1 MIKQI
6 IRGMVTVA
14 VLTMSSC
21 STGEKDPA
29 AYNNSIITVINSSE
43 THVTEMNAAMNGS
56 DYTKAEQVR
65 ADWEKSL
72 NDDIKKVED
81 LGDFK
86 GDATFQK
93 AVLDGLN
100 GYKKIVTEDYP
111 KLIELRKN
119 KTPDA
124 TKESA
129 LLDNINKAFENMSN
143 GVNKASTAFESKY
156 KS

>member
-1 MIKQI
+1 MIKQLI
-6 IRGMVTVA
+6 TGILTVA

-21 STGEKDPA
+21 GSGTKDPA
-29 AYNNSIITVINSSE
+29 AYNNSIITVINGSE
-43 THVTEMNAAMNGS
+43 KHITDMNAAMNAS
-56 DYTKAEQVR
+56 DYAKAEQVR
-65 ADWEKSL
+65 TDWEKSL
-72 NDDIKKVED
+72 HDDIKKVEE

-86 GDATFQK
+86 GDASFQK

-111 KLIELRKN
+111 KLIELRKS

-124 TKESA
+124 ATEST

-143 GVNKASTAFESKY
+143 GVNKASTEFEGKY
-156 KS
+156 KG

>member
-1 MIKQI
+1 MIKQLI
-6 IRGMVTVA
+6 TGILTVA

-21 STGEKDPA
+21 GSGTKDPA
-29 AYNNSIITVINSSE
+29 AYNNSIITVINGSE
-43 THVTEMNAAMNGS
+43 KHITDMNAAMNAS
-56 DYTKAEQVR
+56 DYAKAEQVR
-65 ADWEKSL
+65 TDWEKSL
-72 NDDIKKVED
+72 NDDIKKVEE

-86 GDATFQK
+86 GDASFQK

-111 KLIELRKN
+111 KLIELRKS

-124 TKESA
+124 ATEST

-143 GVNKASTAFESKY
+143 GVNKASTEFEGKY
-156 KS
+156 KG

>member
-1 MIKQI
+1 MIKQMI
-6 IRGMVTVA
+6 TGVLTVA

-21 STGEKDPA
+21 GSGEKDPV
-29 AYNNSIITVINSSE
+29 AYNNSIITVINGSE
-43 THVTEMNAAMNGS
+43 KHVTDMNAAMNSS
-56 DYTKAEQVR
+56 DYTKAEHVR
-65 ADWEKSL
+65 TAWEKSL

-93 AVLDGLN
+93 AVLNGLN

-119 KTPDA
+119 KTSDA
-124 TKESA
+124 ATEST
-129 LLDNINKAFENMSN
+129 LLDNINKAFENMGN
-143 GVNKASTAFESKY
+143 GVNKASAEFESKY
-156 KS
+156 TS

>member
-6 IRGMVTVA
+6 ITGMVTVA

-29 AYNNSIITVINSSE
+29 AYNNSISTAINSSE

>member
-1 MIKQI
+1 MIKKMI
-6 IRGMVTVA
+6 TAVLTMA

-21 STGEKDPA
+21 GSGAKDPA
-29 AYNNSIITVINSSE
+29 AYNNSIITVINGSE
-43 THVTEMNAAMNGS
+43 KHVTDMNAAMNSS

-65 ADWEKSL
+65 TEWEKSL

-119 KTPDA
+119 KTSDA
-124 TKESA
+124 TTESA
-129 LLDNINKAFENMSN
+129 LLDNINKAFENMGN
-143 GVNKASTAFESKY
+143 GVNKASAEFESKY
-156 KS
+156 TS

>member
-1 MIKQI
+1 MVKQFMTGI
-6 IRGMVTVA
+6 LTVA

-21 STGEKDPA
+21 GSGTKDPA
-29 AYNNSIITVINSSE
+29 TYNNSIITVINGSE
-43 THVTEMNAAMNGS
+43 KHITDMNAAMNAS
-56 DYTKAEQVR
+56 DYAKAEQVR
-65 ADWEKSL
+65 SDWEKSL
-72 NDDIKKVED
+72 NEDIKKVED

-86 GDATFQK
+86 GDANFQK

-124 TKESA
+124 TAESA

-143 GVNKASTAFESKY
+143 GVNKASTEFEGKY
-156 KS
+156 KG

>member
-6 IRGMVTVA
+6 ITGMVTVA

-56 DYTKAEQVR
+56 DYTKAEKVR

>member
-1 MIKQI
+1 MIKQFI
-6 IRGMVTVA
+6 TGMMTAA
-14 VLTMSSC
+14 VLSLSSC
-21 STGEKDPA
+21 GSGEKDPA

-43 THVTEMNAAMNGS
+43 KHVTDMNAAMNGS

-72 NDDIKKVED
+72 NNDIKKVED

-124 TKESA
+124 AKESA

-143 GVNKASTAFESKY
+143 GVNQASTAFESKY

>member
-1 MIKQI
+1 MIKKMI
-6 IRGMVTVA
+6 TGVLTVV

-21 STGEKDPA
+21 GSVEKDPA
-29 AYNNSIITVINSSE
+29 AYNNSIITVINGSE
-43 THVTEMNAAMNGS
+43 KHVTDMNAAMNGS

>member
-1 MIKQI
+1 MMKQFI
-6 IRGMVTVA
+6 TGILTVA

-21 STGEKDPA
+21 GSGTKDPA
-29 AYNNSIITVINSSE
+29 TYNNSIITVINGSE
-43 THVTEMNAAMNGS
+43 KHITDMNAAMNAS

-65 ADWEKSL
+65 SDWEKAL
-72 NDDIKKVED
+72 NEDIKKVED

-86 GDATFQK
+86 GDANFQK

-124 TKESA
+124 TAESA

-143 GVNKASTAFESKY
+143 GVNKASTEFEGKY
-156 KS
+156 KG

>member
-1 MIKQI
+1 MIKQLI
-6 IRGMVTVA
+6 TGILTVA

-21 STGEKDPA
+21 GSGAKDPA
-29 AYNNSIITVINSSE
+29 AYNNSIITVINGSE
-43 THVTEMNAAMNGS
+43 KHITDMNAAMNAS
-56 DYTKAEQVR
+56 DYAKAEQVR
-65 ADWEKSL
+65 TDWEKSL
-72 NDDIKKVED
+72 NDDIKKVEE

-86 GDATFQK
+86 GDASFQK

-111 KLIELRKN
+111 KLIELRKS

-124 TKESA
+124 ATEST

-143 GVNKASTAFESKY
+143 GVNKASTEFEGKY
-156 KS
+156 KG

>member
-1 MIKQI
+1 MKQFI
-6 IRGMVTVA
+6 TGILTVA

-21 STGEKDPA
+21 GSGTKDPA
-29 AYNNSIITVINSSE
+29 TYNNSIITVINGSE
-43 THVTEMNAAMNGS
+43 KHITDMNAAMNAS

-65 ADWEKSL
+65 SDWEKAL
-72 NDDIKKVED
+72 NEDIKKVED

-86 GDATFQK
+86 GDANFQK

-124 TKESA
+124 TAESA

-143 GVNKASTAFESKY
+143 GVNKASTEFEGKY
-156 KS
+156 KG

>member
-1 MIKQI
+1 MIKQMI
-6 IRGMVTVA
+6 TGMLTVA

-21 STGEKDPA
+21 GSGEKDPA
-29 AYNNSIITVINSSE
+29 TYNNSIITVINGSE
-43 THVTEMNAAMNGS
+43 QHITDMNAAMGNS
-56 DYTKAEQVR
+56 DYAKAEEIR
-65 ADWEKSL
+65 TAWNKSL
-72 NDDIKKVED
+72 DEDIKKVED

-93 AVLDGLN
+93 AVLDGLK

-111 KLIELRKN
+111 KLIEIRKN
-119 KTPDA
+119 KTSDA
-124 TKESA
+124 TAEST

-143 GVNKASTAFESKY
+143 GVNKASSEFESKY

>member
-1 MIKQI
+1 MIKQFI
-6 IRGMVTVA
+6 TGIVTAA

-21 STGEKDPA
+21 GSGEKDPA

-65 ADWEKSL
+65 TDWEKSL

-100 GYKKIVTEDYP
+100 GYKKIVAEDYP

-124 TKESA
+124 AKESA
-129 LLDNINKAFENMSN
+129 LLENINKAFENMSN

>member
-1 MIKQI
+1 MMKQFI
-6 IRGMVTVA
+6 TGILTVA

-21 STGEKDPA
+21 GSGTKDPA
-29 AYNNSIITVINSSE
+29 TYNNSIITVINGSE
-43 THVTEMNAAMNGS
+43 KHITDMNAAMNAS

-65 ADWEKSL
+65 SDWEKAL
-72 NDDIKKVED
+72 NEDIKIVED

-86 GDATFQK
+86 GDANFQK

-124 TKESA
+124 TAESA

-143 GVNKASTAFESKY
+143 GVNKASTEFEGKY
-156 KS
+156 KG

>member
-1 MIKQI
+1 MMKQFMTGI
-6 IRGMVTVA
+6 LTAA

-21 STGEKDPA
+21 GSGTKDPA
-29 AYNNSIITVINSSE
+29 TYNNSIITVINGSE
-43 THVTEMNAAMNGS
+43 KHITDMNAAMNAS
-56 DYTKAEQVR
+56 DYAKAEQVR
-65 ADWEKSL
+65 SDWEKSL
-72 NDDIKKVED
+72 NEDIKKVED

-86 GDATFQK
+86 GDANFQK

-124 TKESA
+124 ATESA
-129 LLDNINKAFENMSN
+129 LLDNINKAFENMGN
-143 GVNKASTAFESKY
+143 GVNKASTEFENKY
-156 KS
+156 KG

>member
-1 MIKQI
+1 MMKQFI
-6 IRGMVTVA
+6 TGILTVA

-21 STGEKDPA
+21 GSGTKDPA
-29 AYNNSIITVINSSE
+29 AYNNSIITVINGSE
-43 THVTEMNAAMNGS
+43 KHITDMNAAMNAS
-56 DYTKAEQVR
+56 DYAKAEQVR
-65 ADWEKSL
+65 TDWEKSL

-86 GDATFQK
+86 GDGSFQK
-93 AVLDGLN
+93 AVLDGPN

-124 TKESA
+124 ATESA
-129 LLDNINKAFENMSN
+129 LLDNINKAFENMGN
-143 GVNKASTAFESKY
+143 GVNKASTEFESKY
-156 KS
+156 KG

>member
-1 MIKQI
+1 MIKQMI
-6 IRGMVTVA
+6 TGMLTAA
-14 VLTMSSC
+14 VLTISSC
-21 STGEKDPA
+21 GSGEKDPA
-29 AYNNSIITVINSSE
+29 TYNNSIITVINGSE
-43 THVTEMNAAMNGS
+43 QHIMDMNAAMNSS

-65 ADWEKSL
+65 TDWEKSL

-81 LGDFK
+81 LGEFK

-93 AVLDGLN
+93 ALLDGLN

-119 KTPDA
+119 KTSDA
-124 TKESA
+124 ATESA
-129 LLDNINKAFENMSN
+129 LLDNINKAFENMSS
-143 GVNKASTAFESKY
+143 GVNKASTEFESKY

>member
-6 IRGMVTVA
+6 ITGMVTVA

-43 THVTEMNAAMNGS
+43 THVTEMNAAMNSS
-56 DYTKAEQVR
+56 DYTKAEKVR

>member
-1 MIKQI
+1 MMKQFI
-6 IRGMVTVA
+6 TGILTVA

-21 STGEKDPA
+21 GSGTKDPA
-29 AYNNSIITVINSSE
+29 TYNNSIITVINGSE
-43 THVTEMNAAMNGS
+43 KHITDMNAAMNAS

-65 ADWEKSL
+65 SDWEKSL
-72 NDDIKKVED
+72 NEDIKKVED

-86 GDATFQK
+86 GDANFQK

-124 TKESA
+124 TAESA

-143 GVNKASTAFESKY
+143 GVNKASTEFEGKY
-156 KS
+156 KG

>member
-1 MIKQI
+1 MIT
-6 IRGMVTVA
+6 GVLTMA
-14 VLTMSSC
+14 ALTMSSC
-21 STGEKDPA
+21 GAGVKDPA
-29 AYNNSIITVINSSE
+29 AYNNSIITVINGSE
-43 THVTEMNAAMNGS
+43 KHVTDMNAAMNSS

-65 ADWEKSL
+65 TEWEKSL

-119 KTPDA
+119 KTSDA
-124 TKESA
+124 TTESA
-129 LLDNINKAFENMSN
+129 LLDNINKAFENMGN
-143 GVNKASTAFESKY
+143 GVNKASAEFESKY
-156 KS
+156 TS

>member
-1 MIKQI
+1 MIKQFI
-6 IRGMVTVA
+6 SGMVTVA

-21 STGEKDPA
+21 DSGIKDPA

-72 NDDIKKVED
+72 NEDIKKVED

-129 LLDNINKAFENMSN
+129 LLENINKAFENMSN
-143 GVNKASTAFESKY
+143 GVNKASTEFESKY